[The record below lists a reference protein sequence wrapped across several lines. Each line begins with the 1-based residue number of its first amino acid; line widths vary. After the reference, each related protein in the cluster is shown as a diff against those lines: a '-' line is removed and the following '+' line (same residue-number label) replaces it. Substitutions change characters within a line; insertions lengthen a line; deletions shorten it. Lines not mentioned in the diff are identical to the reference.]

1 MRNARAPEP
10 AQTATTDYGTFG
22 ADYRFGPVE
31 ETVDAGLR
39 QLCGRW
45 NEVRAGRPMPRREEL
60 NPFALRGML
69 KFAQLFDVIDG
80 GRDFRVRVMG
90 SGLSDQSG
98 LQLTGKYVS
107 EFDNASL
114 RTRIH
119 TALWRVCETKE
130 PVRLYAPHSAL
141 LQLAHRQIEVVCLP
155 LGDETQV
162 TQVIAGV
169 IYSKRPAE

>member
-1 MRNARAPEP
+1 MKSARAPERSAP
-10 AQTATTDYGTFG
+10 ADYGTYG
-22 ADYRFGPVE
+22 ADYRFGPIE
-31 ETVDAGLR
+31 EAVDTGLR
-39 QLCGRW
+39 QLCVRW
-45 NEVRAGRPMPRREEL
+45 NEIRGERAMPTRSEL

-90 SGLSDQSG
+90 SGLTDQSG
-98 LQLTGKYVS
+98 LQLTGKLVS

-130 PVRLYAPHSAL
+130 PVRLSAPHSAL
-141 LQLAHRQIEVVCLP
+141 LHLAHRQLEAVCLP
-155 LGDETQV
+155 LGEGDVV
-162 TQVIAGV
+162 TQVISGV
-169 IYSKRPAE
+169 KYGQLPSA

>member
-1 MRNARAPEP
+1 MRNAHAPERQP
-10 AQTATTDYGTFG
+10 AADYGTYG
-22 ADYRFGPVE
+22 ADYRFGPIE
-31 ETVDAGLR
+31 EAVDTGLR
-39 QLCGRW
+39 QLCARW
-45 NEVRAGRPMPRREEL
+45 NELRGERMMPTRGEL

-90 SGLSDQSG
+90 SGLTEQSG
-98 LQLTGKYVS
+98 LQLTGKCVS
-107 EFDNASL
+107 EFENASL

-130 PVRLYAPHSAL
+130 PVRLDAPHSSL
-141 LQLAHRQIEVVCLP
+141 THLAHRQLEAVCLP
-155 LGDETQV
+155 LGEDNSV

-169 IYSKRPAE
+169 KYGKVPHG